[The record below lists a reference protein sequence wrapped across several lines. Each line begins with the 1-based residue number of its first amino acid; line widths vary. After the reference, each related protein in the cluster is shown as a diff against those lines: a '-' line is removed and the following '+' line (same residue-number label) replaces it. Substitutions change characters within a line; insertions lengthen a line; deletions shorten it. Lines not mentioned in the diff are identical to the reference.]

1 MNRMKKWIVE
11 WIPSILI
18 ALVLSI
24 VLQTYVAQAVTI
36 PSTSMVP
43 TLNVRD
49 KLIINK
55 MVKPEDLQFG
65 DIVVFFSPIEDSE
78 KERLIK
84 RVIGLEGDVIEVK
97 EGHLFRNGEKVE
109 ESYLAEPINYDFGPI
124 KVPEDNFLFLG
135 DNRNISY
142 DSHLW
147 PSPFVSRENIIGKA
161 IFRYYP
167 LNRIEKI

>member
-1 MNRMKKWIVE
+1 MNNMKKWIVE

-18 ALVLSI
+18 ALVLSLI
-24 VLQTYVAQAVTI
+24 LQTYIAQAVTI
-36 PSTSMVP
+36 PSASMVP
-43 TLNVRD
+43 TLSISD

-55 MVKPEDLQFG
+55 MVKPDNLKFG
-65 DIVVFFSPIEDSE
+65 DIVVFFSPIEDSQE
-78 KERLIK
+78 ERLIK

-97 EGHLFRNGEKVE
+97 EGHLFRNGQKVE
-109 ESYLAEPINYDFGPI
+109 EPYLAQPINYEFGPI
-124 KVPEDNFLFLG
+124 TVPEDNFLFLG

-147 PSPFVSRENIIGKA
+147 PSPFIPKEKIIGKA

-167 LNRIEKI
+167 FNRIGKI

>member
-1 MNRMKKWIVE
+1 MKKWIVE

-18 ALVLSI
+18 ALVLSLI
-24 VLQTYVAQAVTI
+24 LQTYIAQAVTI
-36 PSTSMVP
+36 PSASMVP
-43 TLNVRD
+43 TLSISD

-55 MVKPEDLQFG
+55 MVKPDNLKFG
-65 DIVVFFSPIEDSE
+65 DIVVFFSPIEDSQE
-78 KERLIK
+78 ERLIK

-97 EGHLFRNGEKVE
+97 EGHLFRNGQKVE
-109 ESYLAEPINYDFGPI
+109 EPYLAQPINYEFGPI
-124 KVPEDNFLFLG
+124 TVPEDNFLFLG

-147 PSPFVSRENIIGKA
+147 PSPFIPKEKIIGKA

-167 LNRIEKI
+167 FNRIGKI